1 MKQRQHVIQG
11 IKPPCLQK
19 EGSGKE
25 EDKPQG
31 QMMVKGSSFSLFF
44 RKEKEVEK
52 GGRQEV
58 ERAVFQ
64 KRIDVRT
71 VYPEGGHMMVT
82 KTPQDEGCEE
92 KGYGQPF
99 FYE

>member
-44 RKEKEVEK
+44 
-52 GGRQEV
+52 
-58 ERAVFQ
+58 
-64 KRIDVRT
+64 
-71 VYPEGGHMMVT
+71 
-82 KTPQDEGCEE
+82 
-92 KGYGQPF
+92 
-99 FYE
+99 